1 MSTITIGG
9 SSAWKAYSRGDIGVA
24 FHWLNNE
31 PAMVIYA
38 LHRGMRLS
46 GSVPYALP
54 LSAAHELVKDG
65 TGGHEVNSE
74 VLVVK
79 ATKAAEVIGAPGDQF
94 IIRKIADAML
104 EGLDALCDMPPEPA
118 RGQVAPVEQ
127 GTVQFRADGKVLWEK
142 DASELA

>member
-9 SSAWKAYSRGDIGVA
+9 PSAWKAYSRGDIGVA
-24 FHWLNNE
+24 FHWLNGE
-31 PAMVIYA
+31 PALVIYA

-54 LSAAHELVKDG
+54 LSSAHELVKDG
-65 TGGHEVNSE
+65 TGGSVVNGE
-74 VLVVK
+74 VLVMK
-79 ATKAAEVIGAPGDQF
+79 ATKAAEVIGAAGDQF
-94 IIRKIADAML
+94 IIRRIADAML
-104 EGLDALCDMPPEPA
+104 EGLDELCDMPPEPA
-118 RGQVAPVEQ
+118 KGQAPAAEQ

>member
-1 MSTITIGG
+1 MSQITIGG
-9 SSAWKAYSRGDIGVA
+9 ESAWKAYSRGDIGVA
-24 FHWLNNE
+24 FHWIQNE
-31 PAMVIYA
+31 PALVIYA

-65 TGGHEVNSE
+65 SGGTEVNSE
-74 VLVVK
+74 VLVMK

-94 IIRKIADAML
+94 IIRKIADVML

-118 RGQVAPVEQ
+118 KGQVRPAEE
-127 GTVQFRADGKVLWEK
+127 GTVQLRANGKTLWEK

>member
-9 SSAWKAYSRGDIGVA
+9 ESAWKAYSRGDIGVA
-24 FHWLNNE
+24 FHWINRE
-31 PAMVIYA
+31 PALVIYA

-54 LSAAHELVKDG
+54 LSSAHELVKDG
-65 TGGHEVNSE
+65 SGGTEVNSE
-74 VLVVK
+74 VLVMK

-94 IIRKIADAML
+94 MIRKIADVML

-118 RGQVAPVEQ
+118 KGQAPAAEQ
-127 GTVQFRADGKVLWEK
+127 GAVQLRADGKVLWER

>member
-1 MSTITIGG
+1 MGFTVGG
-9 SSAWKAYSRGDIGVA
+9 TSAWKVYSKGDIGVA
-24 FHWLNNE
+24 FHWVNRE

-38 LHRGMRLS
+38 LHRGLRIS

-65 TGGHEVNSE
+65 TGGVEVDSMRLIE
-74 VLVVK
+74 K

-94 IIRKIADAML
+94 LITKIADAML
-104 EGLDALCDMPPEPA
+104 EGLDTLCDMPPEPA
-118 RGQVAPVEQ
+118 KGQVRPEQ
-127 GTVQFRADGKVLWEK
+127 EGTVQFRANGKTLWEK

>member
-9 SSAWKAYSRGDIGVA
+9 ESAWKAYSRGDIGVA
-24 FHWLNNE
+24 FHWINKE
-31 PAMVIYA
+31 PALVIYA

-54 LSAAHELVKDG
+54 LSSAHELVKEG
-65 TGGHEVNSE
+65 SGGHEVNSE
-74 VLVVK
+74 VLIVK

-118 RGQVAPVEQ
+118 KGQAPKAEE
-127 GTVQFRADGKVLWEK
+127 GAVQLRADGKVLWER